1 MGHETRYGIHG
12 ALVGEKRNLVIV
24 GYYGFGNLGDEAIRV
39 ALRAALNGREG
50 LRPVWLVSQPQNTNE
65 VNRSHPCAIFAGL
78 RRSAALIFGGGG
90 LLQNKTSTRS
100 LLYYLSL
107 ILLARSLRRPVFLLG
122 QGIGPI
128 NGRFARAKTRFA
140 LSKACY
146 IGCRDRRS
154 LDFIQSL
161 GLDGTLSGDL
171 FFLTPPWKEP
181 LEEQHKGK
189 VRIVLSLKGA
199 GEAKRFIALLKGIN
213 ARRNV
218 SFVFLTFFPAEDRS
232 LAESIVQQLDFP
244 CRIVLPNSVEEAS
257 AELARADLL
266 ISSRLHPLEFGLRT
280 GTPIL
285 AITEDPK
292 VERFVEEVAS
302 HGGPSIVH
310 TASPSIEEICSLLEN
325 SPDREALRGTYRR
338 MHEETRAAVAAFLDR
353 LESVLGACDD

>member
-1 MGHETRYGIHG
+1 MGHETRYRIHG

-39 ALRAALNGREG
+39 TLRAALNEREN
-50 LRPVWLVSQPQNTNE
+50 LQSVWLVSQPQDTNE

-78 RRSAALIFGGGG
+78 HRSAALIFGGGG

-107 ILLARSLRRPVFLLG
+107 ILLARSFCRPVFLLG

-128 NGRFARAKTRFA
+128 NGRFARAMTRFA
-140 LSKACY
+140 LSKVHY
-146 IGCRDRRS
+146 IGCRDRGS

-171 FFLTPPWKEP
+171 FFLTPPREES
-181 LEEQHKGK
+181 LEEHQKDK
-189 VRIVLSLKGA
+189 VRIVLSLKGE
-199 GEAKRFIALLKGIN
+199 GKAKRFMALLKEIH

-218 SFVFLTFFPAEDRS
+218 SFAFLTFFPAEDRS

-244 CRIVLPNSVEEAS
+244 CRIIIPISVEEAN

-266 ISSRLHPLEFGLRT
+266 ISSRLHPLEFALRT
-280 GTPIL
+280 GTPML

-292 VERFVEEVAS
+292 VEYFVEEVAS
-302 HGGPSIVH
+302 HGGPRIPY
-310 TASPSIEEICSLLEN
+310 TMFPSVEEVLQVLDN
-325 SPDREALRGTYRR
+325 PPDREALRGTYRR

-353 LESVLGACDD
+353 LESVLGACDV

>member
-1 MGHETRYGIHG
+1 MTRQMRRVKTIII
-12 ALVGEKRNLVIV
+12 A
-24 GYYGFGNLGDEAIRV
+24 GYYGYGNLGDEAIRV
-39 ALRAALNGREG
+39 TLRAALNEREN
-50 LRPVWLVSQPQNTNE
+50 LQPVWLVSQPQDTNE
-65 VNRSHPCAIFAGL
+65 VNRARPLAIFAGL

-128 NGRFARAKTRFA
+128 DGRFARAMTRFA
-140 LSKACY
+140 LSKVHY
-146 IGCRDRRS
+146 IGCRDRGS

-171 FFLTPPWKEP
+171 FFLTPPREES
-181 LEEQHKGK
+181 LEEHQKDK
-189 VRIVLSLKGA
+189 VRIVLSLKGE
-199 GEAKRFIALLKGIN
+199 GKAKRFMALLKEIH

-218 SFVFLTFFPAEDRS
+218 SFAFLTFFPAEDRS

-244 CRIVLPNSVEEAS
+244 CRIVLPNSVDEAS

-266 ISSRLHPLEFGLRT
+266 ISSRLHPLEFALRT
-280 GTPIL
+280 GTPML

-292 VERFVEEVAS
+292 VEYFVEEVAS
-302 HGGPSIVH
+302 HGGPRIPY
-310 TASPSIEEICSLLEN
+310 TTFPSVEEVLQVLDN
-325 SPDREALRGTYRR
+325 PPDREALRETYHR

-353 LESVLGACDD
+353 LESVLGACDV